1 MSTELL
7 NKYKM
12 LYRNYF
18 NELYKKYAP
27 DKINKVD
34 GLMQKYSDSY
44 GQLQALYEKA
54 INKYKV
60 NPNDIKP
67 LITPKEMEQIE
78 FDQNGNIVINIV
90 NNNNNINNQSEQPK
104 TPVKIFENNDNSRKS
119 FVGFPDDAN
128 DNNDD
133 NNVQSLD
140 FSGLGSL
147 NLINNNNNNNN
158 SDDLSGLGALNVA
171 DNNNNNIMDDSKDN
185 NDKNDNNVSGLGAL
199 NVCDN
204 NNNNDNNMKEKVEIK
219 PVAKKK
225 KIFSSEIFDEN
236 VPNEEVTYE
245 FFNAFKQIQVEIERL
260 RIERNTFNESI
271 SKTKLELSQSSD
283 ECSNKLLNLDR
294 ELKTEK
300 QICNSLQSELFECKL
315 KTSHQK
321 MYSDAIELKTKCEK
335 LKDKTYTNALKKRG
349 LDEKQEN
356 ILYKIS
362 KNINNTQYK
371 VDELRAYKHDETEYN
386 NNNNNKS
393 NKLSANYIYQRCM
406 QVENIV
412 KDRYNKY

>member
-119 FVGFPDDAN
+119 FVFVGFPDYAN
-128 DNNDD
+128 DNNDNDIYDVEEDDD
-133 NNVQSLD
+133 ND
-140 FSGLGSL
+140 D
-147 NLINNNNNNNN
+147 
-158 SDDLSGLGALNVA
+158 SDD
-171 DNNNNNIMDDSKDN
+171 DDD
-185 NDKNDNNVSGLGAL
+185 
-199 NVCDN
+199 
-204 NNNNDNNMKEKVEIK
+204 
-219 PVAKKK
+219 
-225 KIFSSEIFDEN
+225 DE
-236 VPNEEVTYE
+236 E
-245 FFNAFKQIQVEIERL
+245 
-260 RIERNTFNESI
+260 
-271 SKTKLELSQSSD
+271 
-283 ECSNKLLNLDR
+283 
-294 ELKTEK
+294 
-300 QICNSLQSELFECKL
+300 
-315 KTSHQK
+315 
-321 MYSDAIELKTKCEK
+321 
-335 LKDKTYTNALKKRG
+335 
-349 LDEKQEN
+349 
-356 ILYKIS
+356 
-362 KNINNTQYK
+362 
-371 VDELRAYKHDETEYN
+371 DELN
-386 NNNNNKS
+386 
-393 NKLSANYIYQRCM
+393 
-406 QVENIV
+406 
-412 KDRYNKY
+412 